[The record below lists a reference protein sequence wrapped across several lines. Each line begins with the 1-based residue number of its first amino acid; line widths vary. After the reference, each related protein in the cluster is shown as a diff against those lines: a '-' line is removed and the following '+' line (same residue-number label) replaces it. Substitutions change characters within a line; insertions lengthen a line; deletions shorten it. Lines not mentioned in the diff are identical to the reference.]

1 MLSKVGHS
9 MNKVTAL
16 IILDG
21 WGLGNDYEGNA
32 IKRAKT
38 PNFDVLMRKYPNTVL
53 SASGYDVGLPK
64 GQMGNSEVGH
74 LNIGAGR
81 IVYQDF
87 TRITKA
93 IEDGEIDNNEA
104 VISAFDHV
112 KQNNSTLHF
121 IGLFSNGGVHSHNSH
136 LYSLMEL
143 AKKNDIK
150 DVEIHC
156 ITDGRDVSP
165 TSSPNFIKELKKK
178 IKTIGLGH
186 IASIMGRYYAMD
198 RNKQWDRIELAYNAM
213 VKGEGERFKDP
224 LEAVKNSYLNGVTD
238 EFIRPI
244 LIEKEN
250 GELATIKN
258 NDAVI
263 FYNFRP
269 DRARQLTRAFVDNDF
284 DYFNRKKVNVKF
296 VCMTLYDKTIE
307 NVEIAFKPHFVK
319 NTLGEYL
326 SNKGYKQL
334 RAAET
339 EKYAHVTYFFNG
351 EIEEPFKHEVRILIP
366 SPDVPTYDLKPEM
379 SAFELKNMIME
390 ELEKDMYQVMIINF
404 ANPDMVG
411 HTGDIEAAIKAVE
424 AVDKCLGEI
433 VNFIIRS
440 EGTAIITADHGN
452 CEEMLDTSNLAK
464 LTAHSTNKVPFI
476 VVKSPKN
483 FKLKEGILADIA
495 PTMLELMGLEKP
507 KEMTGQSLIIHETK

>member
-1 MLSKVGHS
+1 
-9 MNKVTAL
+9 MNKVAAL

-21 WGLGNDYEGNA
+21 WGMGKDYEGNA
-32 IKRAKT
+32 INRAKT
-38 PNFDVLMRKYPNTVL
+38 PNFDLLMRKYPNTVL

-93 IEDGEIDNNEA
+93 IEEGEIDNNEA
-104 VISAFDHV
+104 IISAFDYV

-121 IGLFSNGGVHSHNSH
+121 IGLLSNGGVHSHNTH

-143 AKKNDIK
+143 AKKNDVK

-178 IKTIGLGH
+178 IKSIGIGH

-198 RNKQWDRIELAYNAM
+198 RNKQWDRVELAYNAL
-213 VKGEGERFKDP
+213 VIGAGEKFRDP
-224 LEAVKNSYLNGVTD
+224 LEAVKMSYLNGVTD
-238 EFIRPI
+238 EFIKPL

-250 GELATIKN
+250 GKTATIKD
-258 NDAVI
+258 NDAII

-269 DRARQLTRAFVDNDF
+269 DRAREITRAFVDEDF
-284 DYFNRKKVNVKF
+284 NNFARKKVNVKY

-307 NVEIAFKPHFVK
+307 NVSIAFKPHFVK

-326 SNKGYKQL
+326 SSKGFKQL

-351 EIEEPFKHEVRILIP
+351 EIEEPFKHEVRKLIP

-379 SAFELKNMIME
+379 SAFELKNMIIE

-433 VNFIIRS
+433 VNIIIRA

-452 CEEMLDTSNLAK
+452 CEEMLDPTNLSK

-476 VVKSPKN
+476 VVKNPKS
-483 FKLKEGILADIA
+483 FKLREGILADIA

-507 KEMTGQSLIIHETK
+507 VEMTGQSLIVYNK

>member
-1 MLSKVGHS
+1 

-21 WGLGNDYEGNA
+21 WGMGSNYEGNA
-32 IKRAKT
+32 INRAKT
-38 PNFDVLMRKYPNTVL
+38 PNFDVLIRKYPNTLL

-93 IEDGEIDNNEA
+93 IEEGEIDNNEA
-104 VISAFDHV
+104 INSAFEFV
-112 KQNNSTLHF
+112 KKNNSTLHF
-121 IGLFSNGGVHSHNSH
+121 IGLLSNGGVHSHNSH

-143 AKKNDIK
+143 AKKHDVN

-165 TSSPNFIKELKKK
+165 TSSPNFIKELNKK
-178 IKTIGLGH
+178 IKNIGLGH

-198 RNKQWDRIELAYNAM
+198 RNRQWDRIQLAYNAM
-213 VKGEGERFKDP
+213 VKGEGDKFKDP
-224 LEAVKNSYLNGVTD
+224 LEAVQVSYLNGVTD
-238 EFIRPI
+238 EFIRPV
-244 LIEKEN
+244 LIEKEG
-250 GELATIKN
+250 GEVATIKD

-269 DRARQLTRAFVDNDF
+269 DRARQLTRAFVDDSFENF
-284 DYFNRKKVNVKF
+284 DRKKVNVKF
-296 VCMTLYDKTIE
+296 VCMTMYEKTIE

-326 SNKGYKQL
+326 SSKGYKQL

-351 EIEEPFKHEVRILIP
+351 EIEEPFKHEVRKLIP

-379 SAFELKNMIME
+379 SAFELKDMIME
-390 ELEKDMYQVMIINF
+390 ELEKDIYQVMIINF

-411 HTGDIEAAIKAVE
+411 HTGDIEAAVKAVE

-452 CEEMLDTSNLAK
+452 CEEMLEPSTLAK
-464 LTAHSTNKVPFI
+464 LTSHSTNKVPFI
-476 VVKSPKN
+476 VVRNPKN
-483 FKLKEGILADIA
+483 FELEEGILADIA
-495 PTMLELMGLEKP
+495 PTMLELMGLGKP
-507 KEMTGQSLIIHETK
+507 EEMTGKSLIIHNNK

>member
-1 MLSKVGHS
+1 

-21 WGLGNDYEGNA
+21 WGIGRDYEGNA
-32 IKRAKT
+32 VNRAKT
-38 PNFDVLMRKYPNTVL
+38 PNFDVLMRKYPNTSL

-93 IEDGEIDNNEA
+93 IEDGSIESNEA
-104 VISAFDHV
+104 LNSAFEFV
-112 KQNNSTLHF
+112 KQNNSTLHL
-121 IGLFSNGGVHSHNSH
+121 IGLLSDGGVHSHNSH
-136 LYSLMEL
+136 LYSLIEL

-150 DVEIHC
+150 DLEIHC

-165 TSSPNFIKELKKK
+165 TSSPNFIKGLKKK
-178 IKTIGLGH
+178 IKSTGHGH
-186 IASIMGRYYAMD
+186 IASVLGRYYAMD
-198 RNKQWDRIELAYNAM
+198 RNKQWDRVELAYNAL
-213 VKGEGERFKDP
+213 VKGEGKKFKDP
-224 LEAVKNSYLNGVTD
+224 LEAVKMSYLNGVTD
-238 EFIRPI
+238 EFIKPL

-250 GELATIKN
+250 GEFATIKD

-269 DRARQLTRAFVDNDF
+269 DRARELTRAFVDDDF
-284 DYFNRKKVNVKF
+284 NNFNRKKVNVKF

-319 NTLGEYL
+319 NTLGKYL
-326 SNKGYKQL
+326 SGKGYKQL

-351 EIEEPFKHEVRILIP
+351 EIEEPFKHEVRSLIP

-379 SAFELKNMIME
+379 NAFELKNMIME

-411 HTGDIEAAIKAVE
+411 HTGDIEATIKAVE

-433 VNFIIRS
+433 VNFIIRA

-452 CEEMLDTSNLAK
+452 CEEMLDPATLTK
-464 LTAHSTNKVPFI
+464 LTAHTTNRVPFI
-476 VVKSPKN
+476 VVRNPKN
-483 FKLKEGILADIA
+483 FGLKEGILADIA
-495 PTMLELMGLEKP
+495 PTMLELIGLEKP
-507 KEMTGQSLIIHETK
+507 EEMTGQSLIVHKTK

>member
-1 MLSKVGHS
+1 

-21 WGLGNDYEGNA
+21 WGIGTDYEGNA

-81 IVYQDF
+81 IVYQDL
-87 TRITKA
+87 TRITKS
-93 IEDGEIDNNEA
+93 IEDGEFENNEA
-104 VISAFDHV
+104 LNNAIAFV
-112 KQNNSTLHF
+112 KKNNSTLHL
-121 IGLFSNGGVHSHNSH
+121 IGLLSDGGVHSHISH
-136 LYSLMEL
+136 LYSLIEL
-143 AKKNDIK
+143 AKKNEVDN
-150 DVEIHC
+150 VEIHC

-165 TSSPNFIKELKKK
+165 TSSPNYIKELKKK
-178 IKTIGLGH
+178 IKSVGIGH
-186 IASIMGRYYAMD
+186 IASVIGRYYAMD
-198 RNKQWDRIELAYNAM
+198 RNKQWDRVELAYNAL
-213 VKGEGERFKDP
+213 VNGKGEKFKDP
-224 LEAVKNSYLNGVTD
+224 LEAVKSSYLNGVTD
-238 EFIRPI
+238 EFIKP
-244 LIEKEN
+244 LLVEKEN
-250 GELATIKN
+250 GELATIKD

-263 FYNFRP
+263 FFNFRP
-269 DRARQLTRAFVDNDF
+269 DRARELTRALVDEDF
-284 DYFNRKKVNVKF
+284 NNFQRKKVNVKF
-296 VCMTLYDKTIE
+296 VCMTQYDRTIE
-307 NVEIAFKPHFVK
+307 NVEIAYEPHFVK

-326 SNKGYKQL
+326 SSKGIKQL

-366 SPDVPTYDLKPEM
+366 SPDVATYDLKPEM
-379 SAFELKNMIME
+379 SSFELKNMIME
-390 ELEKDMYQVMIINF
+390 ELDKDIYQVMIINF

-411 HTGDIEAAIKAVE
+411 HTGDIDAAIKAVE

-433 VNFIIRS
+433 VNFIIRTD
-440 EGTAIITADHGN
+440 GVALITADHGN
-452 CEEMLDTSNLAK
+452 CEEMLDKETLVK

-476 VVKSPKN
+476 VVNNSK
-483 FKLKEGILADIA
+483 KLRLNEGILADIA
-495 PTMLELMGLEKP
+495 PTMLELMGIEKP
-507 KEMTGQSLIIHETK
+507 VEMTGQSLIVHNKL

>member
-1 MLSKVGHS
+1 

-21 WGLGNDYEGNA
+21 WGMGNEYEGNA
-32 IKRAKT
+32 IRRAKT
-38 PNFDVLMRKYPNTVL
+38 PNFDLLMRKYPNTVL

-93 IEDGEIDNNEA
+93 IEEGEINNNEA
-104 VISAFDHV
+104 IISAFNYV

-121 IGLFSNGGVHSHNSH
+121 IGLLSNGGVHSHNTH

-143 AKKNDIK
+143 AKKNDVK
-150 DVEIHC
+150 DVEVHC

-165 TSSPNFIKELKKK
+165 TSSPKFIKELN
-178 IKTIGLGH
+178 KTIDSIGVGH

-198 RNKQWDRIELAYNAM
+198 RNKQWDRVELAYNAL
-213 VKGEGERFKDP
+213 VEGAGEKFKDP
-224 LEAVKNSYLNGVTD
+224 LEAVKMSYLNGVTD
-238 EFIRPI
+238 EFIKPL
-244 LIEKEN
+244 LIEKED
-250 GELATIKN
+250 GTTATIKD

-269 DRARQLTRAFVDNDF
+269 DRARQLTRAFVDNEF
-284 DYFNRKKVNVKF
+284 SNFERKKVNVKF

-307 NVEIAFKPHFVK
+307 NVDIAFKPHFVK

-351 EIEEPFKHEVRILIP
+351 EIEEPFKHEVRKLIP

-379 SAFELKNMIME
+379 SAYELKNMIVE

-433 VNFIIRS
+433 VNIIIRA

-452 CEEMLDTSNLAK
+452 CEEMLDPNNLSK

-476 VVKSPKN
+476 VVRNPKC
-483 FKLKEGILADIA
+483 FKLREGILGDIA

-507 KEMTGQSLIIHETK
+507 VEMTGESLIINNR

>member
-1 MLSKVGHS
+1 

-21 WGLGNDYEGNA
+21 WGMGKDYEGNA
-32 IKRAKT
+32 IYRAKT

-93 IEDGEIDNNEA
+93 IEEGEIDSNEA
-104 VISAFDHV
+104 IISAFDFV
-112 KQNNSTLHF
+112 KKNNSTLHF
-121 IGLFSNGGVHSHNSH
+121 IGLLSNGGVHSHNTH

-143 AKKNDIK
+143 AKKNDVK

-178 IKTIGLGH
+178 IKSTGIGH

-198 RNKQWDRIELAYNAM
+198 RNKQWDRVELAYNAL
-213 VKGEGERFKDP
+213 VVGLGEKFKDP
-224 LEAVKNSYLNGVTD
+224 LEAVKMSYLNGVTD
-238 EFIRPI
+238 EFIKPL

-250 GELATIKN
+250 GEIATIKD

-269 DRARQLTRAFVDNDF
+269 DRARQLTRAFVDDEFNN
-284 DYFNRKKVNVKF
+284 FNRTKVNVKF

-307 NVEIAFKPHFVK
+307 NVDIAFKPHFVK

-326 SNKGYKQL
+326 SGMGYKQL

-379 SAFELKNMIME
+379 SAFELKNMIVE

-433 VNFIIRS
+433 VNLIIRA
-440 EGTAIITADHGN
+440 EGTALITADHGN
-452 CEEMLDTSNLAK
+452 CEEMLDPTNLSK

-476 VVKSPKN
+476 VVKSPKYI
-483 FKLKEGILADIA
+483 KLREGILADIA

-507 KEMTGQSLIIHETK
+507 VEMTGQSLIVHDNK

>member
-1 MLSKVGHS
+1 

-104 VISAFDHV
+104 IKSAFDYV

-121 IGLFSNGGVHSHNSH
+121 IGLLSNGGVHSHNTH

-143 AKKNDIK
+143 AKKNDVK
-150 DVEIHC
+150 DVAIHC

-165 TSSPNFIKELKKK
+165 TSSPKFINELKKK
-178 IKTIGLGH
+178 IKSIGIGH

-198 RNKQWDRIELAYNAM
+198 RNKQWDRVELAYNAL
-213 VKGEGERFKDP
+213 VKGCGEKFKDP
-224 LEAVKNSYLNGVTD
+224 LDAVKMSYLNGVTD
-238 EFIRPI
+238 EFIKPL
-244 LIEKEN
+244 LIENEEGN
-250 GELATIKN
+250 LSTIKD

-269 DRARQLTRAFVDNDF
+269 DRAREITRALVDEEFN
-284 DYFNRKKVNVKF
+284 YFNRKKVNVKF
-296 VCMTLYDKTIE
+296 VCLTLYDKTIE

-326 SNKGYKQL
+326 SSKGYKQL

-379 SAFELKNMIME
+379 SAFELKNMIIE

-433 VNFIIRS
+433 VNIIIRA
-440 EGTAIITADHGN
+440 EGTALITADHGN
-452 CEEMLDTSNLAK
+452 CEEMLDPTNLSK

-476 VVKSPKN
+476 VVKSPKHY
-483 FKLKEGILADIA
+483 KLREGILADIA

-507 KEMTGQSLIIHETK
+507 VEMTGESLIVHNNK

>member
-1 MLSKVGHS
+1 

-21 WGLGNDYEGNA
+21 WGMGQDYEGNA

-81 IVYQDF
+81 VVYQDF

-93 IEDGEIDNNEA
+93 IEEGEINDNEA
-104 VISAFDHV
+104 INSAFQYV

-121 IGLFSNGGVHSHNSH
+121 IGLLSDGGVHSHNTH

-143 AKKNDIK
+143 AKNKGIK
-150 DVEIHC
+150 EVAIHC

-165 TSSPNFIKELKKK
+165 TSSPNFIKELKRK
-178 IKTIGLGH
+178 IKSLNIGH

-198 RNKQWDRIELAYNAM
+198 RNKQWDRVELAYNAL
-213 VKGEGERFKDP
+213 VNGEGEKFKDP
-224 LEAVKNSYLNGVTD
+224 LEAVKMSYLNGVTD
-238 EFIRPI
+238 EFIKPL
-244 LIEKEN
+244 LIEKNN
-250 GELATIKN
+250 GELATIKD

-269 DRARQLTRAFVDNDF
+269 DRARQLTRAFVDNEF
-284 DYFNRKKVNVKF
+284 NYFNRKKVNVKYI
-296 VCMTLYDKTIE
+296 CMTLYDKTIE

-326 SNKGYKQL
+326 SKLGYKQL

-351 EIEEPFKHEVRILIP
+351 EIEEPFKHEVRKLIP

-379 SAFELKNMIME
+379 SAFELKKMIME

-433 VNFIIRS
+433 VNYIIRTD
-440 EGTAIITADHGN
+440 GTAIITADHGN
-452 CEEMLDTSNLAK
+452 CEEMLDPSNLSK
-464 LTAHSTNKVPFI
+464 LTSHSLNKVPFI
-476 VVKSPKN
+476 VVKGSRN
-483 FKLKEGILADIA
+483 IKLKEGILADIA

-507 KEMTGQSLIIHETK
+507 EEMTGQSLIVHNKK

>member
-1 MLSKVGHS
+1 

-21 WGLGNDYEGNA
+21 WGIGNDYEGNA
-32 IKRAKT
+32 IKRART
-38 PNFDVLMRKYPNTVL
+38 PNFDVLMRKFPNTVL
-53 SASGYDVGLPK
+53 SCSGYEVGLPK

-93 IEDGEIDNNEA
+93 IEEGEIDSNRAIN
-104 VISAFDHV
+104 SAFEFV
-112 KQNNSTLHF
+112 KKNNSTLHF
-121 IGLFSNGGVHSHNSH
+121 IGLLSDGGVHSHNTH
-136 LYSLMEL
+136 LYSLLEL
-143 AKKNDIK
+143 SKKNGID
-150 DVEIHC
+150 DVAIHC

-165 TSSPNFIKELKKK
+165 TSSPNYLKALKKK
-178 IKTIGLGH
+178 IKSLNAGR
-186 IASIMGRYYAMD
+186 IATIMGRYYAMD
-198 RNKQWDRIELAYNAM
+198 RNKQWDRIELSYNAL
-213 VKGEGERFKDP
+213 VKGEGEKFKDP
-224 LEAVKNSYLNGVTD
+224 LEAIKMSYLSGVTD
-238 EFIRPI
+238 EFIKPL
-244 LIEKEN
+244 LIENES
-250 GELATIKN
+250 GQISTIKD

-263 FYNFRP
+263 FFNFRP
-269 DRARQLTRAFVDNDF
+269 DRARQITRAFVDEEFNDF
-284 DYFNRKKVNVKF
+284 NRQKVNVKF
-296 VCMTLYDKTIE
+296 VCMTMYDKTIE
-307 NVEIAFKPHFVK
+307 NVEIAFKPHYVK

-326 SNKGYKQL
+326 SSMGYKQL

-351 EIEEPFKHEVRILIP
+351 EIEEPFKHETRILIP

-379 SAFELKNMIME
+379 SAFELKEMIME

-433 VNFIIRS
+433 VNFIIRAD
-440 EGTAIITADHGN
+440 GTALITADHGN
-452 CEEMLDTSNLAK
+452 CEEMLDPANLSK

-476 VVKSPKN
+476 VVKNSKN

-495 PTMLELMGLEKP
+495 PTMLEFMGLEKP
-507 KEMTGQSLIIHETK
+507 IEMTGKSLIVH

>member
-1 MLSKVGHS
+1 

-21 WGLGNDYEGNA
+21 WGIGNDYEGNA

-38 PNFDVLMRKYPNTVL
+38 PNFDVLMRKFPNTVL
-53 SASGYDVGLPK
+53 SCSGYDVGLPK

-93 IEDGEIDNNEA
+93 IEDGEIDSNEA
-104 VISAFDHV
+104 INSAFEFV
-112 KQNNSTLHF
+112 KQNNSTLHY
-121 IGLFSNGGVHSHNSH
+121 IGLLSDGGVHSHNTH
-136 LYSLMEL
+136 LHSLLEL
-143 AKKNDIK
+143 SKKNGID
-150 DVEIHC
+150 DVAIHC

-165 TSSPNFIKELKKK
+165 TSSPNYIKELKKK
-178 IKTIGLGH
+178 IKSLNVGR
-186 IASIMGRYYAMD
+186 IATIMGRYYAMD
-198 RNKQWDRIELAYNAM
+198 RNKQWDRIELAYNAL
-213 VKGEGERFKDP
+213 VNGEGEVYKDP
-224 LEAVKNSYLNGVTD
+224 LEAIKMSYLSGVTD
-238 EFIRPI
+238 EFIKPL
-244 LIEKEN
+244 LIENES
-250 GELATIKN
+250 GQISTIKD

-269 DRARQLTRAFVDNDF
+269 DRARQITRAFVDEEF
-284 DYFNRKKVNVKF
+284 DNFNRQKVNVKY
-296 VCMTLYDKTIE
+296 VCMTMYDKTIE
-307 NVEIAFKPHFVK
+307 NVEIAFKPHYVK

-326 SNKGYKQL
+326 SSMGYKQL

-351 EIEEPFKHEVRILIP
+351 EIEEPFKHETRKLIP

-379 SAFELKNMIME
+379 SAFELKDMIME

-433 VNFIIRS
+433 VNFIIRAD
-440 EGTAIITADHGN
+440 GTALITADHGN
-452 CEEMLDTSNLAK
+452 CEEMLDPANLSK

-476 VVKSPKN
+476 VVKNSKN
-483 FKLKEGILADIA
+483 FKLQEGILADIA
-495 PTMLELMGLEKP
+495 PTMLEFMGLEKP
-507 KEMTGQSLIIHETK
+507 IEMTGKSLIVHN

>member
-1 MLSKVGHS
+1 

-21 WGLGNDYEGNA
+21 WGLGTDYEGNA

-81 IVYQDF
+81 IVYQDL
-87 TRITKA
+87 TRITKS
-93 IEDGEIDNNEA
+93 IEDGEFETNEA
-104 VISAFDHV
+104 LLNAILHV
-112 KQNNSTLHF
+112 KKNNSTLHL
-121 IGLFSNGGVHSHNSH
+121 IGLLSDGGVHSHNSH
-136 LYSLMEL
+136 LYSLIEL
-143 AKKNDIK
+143 AKKNDLN

-165 TSSPNFIKELKKK
+165 TSSPNYIKELKKK
-178 IKTIGLGH
+178 INSIGTGH

-198 RNKQWDRIELAYNAM
+198 RNKQWDRVELAYNTL
-213 VKGEGERFKDP
+213 VNGDGERFSDP
-224 LEAVKNSYLNGVTD
+224 LEAVKDSYLSGVTD
-238 EFIRPI
+238 EFIKP
-244 LIEKEN
+244 LLVEKED
-250 GELATIKN
+250 GTIAAIKD

-269 DRARQLTRAFVDNDF
+269 DRARQLTRALVDEDF
-284 DYFNRKKVNVKF
+284 NYFDRKRVHVKF
-296 VCMTLYDKTIE
+296 VCMTQYDKTIE
-307 NVEIAFKPHFVK
+307 NVEVAYKPHFVK

-326 SNKGYKQL
+326 SGLGMKQL

-351 EIEEPFKHEVRILIP
+351 EIEEPFQHEVRKLIP
-366 SPDVPTYDLKPEM
+366 SPDVATYDLKPEM
-379 SAFELKNMIME
+379 SAYELKDMIIE

-424 AVDKCLGEI
+424 TVDKCLGEI
-433 VNFIIRS
+433 VNFLIRTD
-440 EGTAIITADHGN
+440 GTALICADHGN
-452 CEEMLDTSNLAK
+452 CEEMTDPNTHSK

-476 VVKSPKN
+476 VVHNNRK

-495 PTMLELMGLEKP
+495 PTMLDLMGLERP
-507 KEMTGQSLIIHETK
+507 VEMTGQSLIEK

>member
-1 MLSKVGHS
+1 
-9 MNKVTAL
+9 MNNVTAL

-21 WGLGNDYEGNA
+21 WGIGNDYEGNA

-38 PNFDVLMRKYPNTVL
+38 PNFDVLMRKYPNTLL
-53 SASGYDVGLPK
+53 STSGYDVGLPK

-93 IEDGEIDNNEA
+93 VEDGEIDNNEA
-104 VISAFDHV
+104 IISAFNYV

-121 IGLFSNGGVHSHNSH
+121 IGLLSNGGVHSHNTH

-143 AKKNDIK
+143 AKKNNIV
-150 DVEIHC
+150 DVAIHC

-178 IKTIGLGH
+178 IKSLDLGYV
-186 IASIMGRYYAMD
+186 ASIMGRYYAMD

-213 VKGEGERFKDP
+213 VKGEGEIFKDP
-224 LEAVKNSYLNGVTD
+224 LEAVKMSYLNGVTD
-238 EFIRPI
+238 EFIKPL

-250 GELATIKN
+250 GELATIKD

-269 DRARQLTRAFVDNDF
+269 DRARQITRAFVDEEF
-284 DYFNRKKVNVKF
+284 DNFIRTKINVKY

-326 SNKGYKQL
+326 SKKGYKQL

-351 EIEEPFKHEVRILIP
+351 EIEEPFKHEVRKLIP

-390 ELEKDMYQVMIINF
+390 ELEKDIYQVMIINF

-433 VNFIIRS
+433 VNFIIRTD
-440 EGTAIITADHGN
+440 GTALITADHGN
-452 CEEMLDTSNLAK
+452 CEEMLEPSTLSK
-464 LTAHSTNKVPFI
+464 LTAHSTNNVPFI
-476 VVKSPKN
+476 IVKNPKN

-507 KEMTGQSLIIHETK
+507 EEMTGQSLIIHN

>member
-1 MLSKVGHS
+1 

-21 WGLGNDYEGNA
+21 WGIGKDYEGNA

-38 PNFDVLMRKYPNTVL
+38 PNFDVLMRKYPNTSL

-93 IEDGEIDNNEA
+93 IEEGEIDNNEA
-104 VISAFDHV
+104 LNSAFEFV
-112 KQNNSTLHF
+112 KRNNSTLHF
-121 IGLFSNGGVHSHNSH
+121 IGLLSDGGVHSHNSH

-165 TSSPNFIKELKKK
+165 TSSPNFIKELNKK
-178 IKTIGLGH
+178 IRSTGLGH
-186 IASIMGRYYAMD
+186 IASIIGRYYAMD
-198 RNKQWDRIELAYNAM
+198 RNKQWDRVEMAYNAL
-213 VKGEGERFKDP
+213 VNGEGEKSKDP
-224 LEAVKNSYLNGVTD
+224 LEAVRESYLNGVTD
-238 EFIRPI
+238 EFIKPI
-244 LIEKEN
+244 LIEKED
-250 GELATIKN
+250 GELATIKD

-269 DRARQLTRAFVDNDF
+269 DRARQLTRAFVDESF
-284 DYFNRKKVNVKF
+284 GHFKRKKVNVKF
-296 VCMTLYDKTIE
+296 VCMTMYDKTIE
-307 NVEIAFKPHFVK
+307 NVEIAFKPNFIK

-379 SAFELKNMIME
+379 SAFELKNKIIE
-390 ELEKDMYQVMIINF
+390 ELEKDIYQVVIINF

-433 VNFIIRS
+433 VNFIIRIN
-440 EGTAIITADHGN
+440 GTAIITADHGN
-452 CEEMLDTSNLAK
+452 CEEMLDLVTLTK
-464 LTAHSTNKVPFI
+464 LTAHTTNKVPVI
-476 VVKSPKN
+476 VVKNPKN
-483 FKLKEGILADIA
+483 YKLKEGILADIA
-495 PTMLELMGLEKP
+495 PTMLDLMELEKP
-507 KEMTGQSLIIHETK
+507 EEMTGKSLIVHETK

>member
-1 MLSKVGHS
+1 

-21 WGLGNDYEGNA
+21 WGMGTDYEGNA

-87 TRITKA
+87 TRITKS
-93 IEDGEIDNNEA
+93 IEEGEFETNEA
-104 VISAFDHV
+104 LLSAIDHV
-112 KQNNSTLHF
+112 KKNNSTLHM
-121 IGLFSNGGVHSHNSH
+121 IGLLSDGGVHSHNSH
-136 LYSLMEL
+136 LYSLIEL
-143 AKKNDIK
+143 AKKNDLN

-165 TSSPNFIKELKKK
+165 TSSPNYIKELKKK
-178 IKTIGLGH
+178 ISAIGTGH
-186 IASIMGRYYAMD
+186 IATIMGRYYAMD
-198 RNKQWDRIELAYNAM
+198 RNKQWDRVELAYNTLVNGA
-213 VKGEGERFKDP
+213 GEKFADP
-224 LEAVKNSYLNGVTD
+224 LEAVKDSYLNGVTD
-238 EFIRPI
+238 EFIKP
-244 LIEKEN
+244 LLVEKED
-250 GELATIKN
+250 GTVASVKD

-269 DRARQLTRAFVDNDF
+269 DRARQLTRAFVDEDF
-284 DYFNRKKVNVKF
+284 SYFNRKKLNNIKF
-296 VCMTLYDKTIE
+296 VCMTQYDKTIE
-307 NVEIAFKPHFVK
+307 NVEIAYKPHFVK

-326 SNKGYKQL
+326 SSLGMKQL

-351 EIEEPFKHEVRILIP
+351 EIEEPFKHEVRKLIP
-366 SPDVPTYDLKPEM
+366 SPDVATYDLKPEM
-379 SAFELKNMIME
+379 SAYELKDMIME

-424 AVDKCLGEI
+424 TVDKCLGEI
-433 VNFIIRS
+433 VNFIIRT
-440 EGTAIITADHGN
+440 EGTALICADHGN
-452 CEEMLDTSNLAK
+452 CEEMTDPGTRAI

-476 VVKSPKN
+476 VVHNNRK

-495 PTMLELMGLEKP
+495 PTMLDLMGLDKP
-507 KEMTGQSLIIHETK
+507 VEMTGQSLIEK

>member
-1 MLSKVGHS
+1 

-104 VISAFDHV
+104 IKSAFDYV

-121 IGLFSNGGVHSHNSH
+121 IGLLSNGGVHSHNTH

-143 AKKNDIK
+143 AKKNDVK
-150 DVEIHC
+150 DVAIHC

-165 TSSPNFIKELKKK
+165 TSSPKFINELKKK
-178 IKTIGLGH
+178 IKSIGIGH

-198 RNKQWDRIELAYNAM
+198 RNKQWDRVELAYNAL
-213 VKGEGERFKDP
+213 VKGCGEKFKDP
-224 LEAVKNSYLNGVTD
+224 LDSVKMSYLNGVTD
-238 EFIRPI
+238 EFIKPL
-244 LIEKEN
+244 LIENEDGN
-250 GELATIKN
+250 LSTIKD

-269 DRARQLTRAFVDNDF
+269 DRAREITRALVDEEFN
-284 DYFNRKKVNVKF
+284 YFNRKKVNVKF
-296 VCMTLYDKTIE
+296 VCLTLYDKTIE

-326 SNKGYKQL
+326 SSKGYKQL

-379 SAFELKNMIME
+379 SAFELKNMIIE

-433 VNFIIRS
+433 VNIIIRA
-440 EGTAIITADHGN
+440 EGTALITADHGN
-452 CEEMLDTSNLAK
+452 CEEMLDPTNLSK

-476 VVKSPKN
+476 VVKSPKHY
-483 FKLKEGILADIA
+483 KLREGILADIA

-507 KEMTGQSLIIHETK
+507 VEMTGESLIVHNNK

>member
-1 MLSKVGHS
+1 

-93 IEDGEIDNNEA
+93 IEEGEIDNNEA
-104 VISAFDHV
+104 IKSAFDYV

-121 IGLFSNGGVHSHNSH
+121 IGLLSNGGVHSHNTH

-143 AKKNDIK
+143 AKKNDVK
-150 DVEIHC
+150 DVAIHC

-165 TSSPNFIKELKKK
+165 TSSPKFINELKKK
-178 IKTIGLGH
+178 IKSIGIGH

-198 RNKQWDRIELAYNAM
+198 RNKQWDRVELAYNAL
-213 VKGEGERFKDP
+213 VKGCGEKFKDP
-224 LEAVKNSYLNGVTD
+224 LDSVKMSYLNGVTD
-238 EFIRPI
+238 EFIKPL
-244 LIEKEN
+244 LIENEDGN
-250 GELATIKN
+250 LSTIKD

-269 DRARQLTRAFVDNDF
+269 DRAREITRALVDEEFN
-284 DYFNRKKVNVKF
+284 YFNRKKVNVKF
-296 VCMTLYDKTIE
+296 VCLTLYDKTIE

-326 SNKGYKQL
+326 SSKGYKQL

-379 SAFELKNMIME
+379 SAFELKNMIIE

-433 VNFIIRS
+433 VNIIIRA
-440 EGTAIITADHGN
+440 EGTALITADHGN
-452 CEEMLDTSNLAK
+452 CEEMLDPTNLSK

-476 VVKSPKN
+476 VVKSPKHY
-483 FKLKEGILADIA
+483 KLREGILADIA

-507 KEMTGQSLIIHETK
+507 VEMTGESLIVHNNK

>member
-1 MLSKVGHS
+1 

-21 WGLGNDYEGNA
+21 WGLGEDYEGNA

-87 TRITKA
+87 TRITKS
-93 IEDGEIDNNEA
+93 IEDGEFENNEA
-104 VISAFDHV
+104 LKGAIDFV
-112 KQNNSTLHF
+112 KKNNSTLHL
-121 IGLFSNGGVHSHNSH
+121 IGLLSDGGVHSHNTH
-136 LYSLMEL
+136 LYSLLEL
-143 AKKNDIK
+143 AKKNGVE
-150 DVEIHC
+150 DVQVHC

-165 TSSPNFIKELKKK
+165 TSSPNYIKELQKR
-178 IKTIGLGH
+178 IKSIGTGH

-198 RNKQWDRIELAYNAM
+198 RNKQWDRVELAYNTLVNGA
-213 VKGEGERFKDP
+213 GETFSDP
-224 LEAVKNSYLNGVTD
+224 LEAVRNSYMSGVTD
-238 EFIRPI
+238 EFIKP
-244 LIEKEN
+244 LLVEKQ
-250 GELATIKN
+250 GGGLGTVKD

-269 DRARQLTRAFVDNDF
+269 DRARQLTRAFVDEEFSNF
-284 DYFNRKKVNVKF
+284 PRKRVNVKF
-296 VCMTLYDKTIE
+296 VCMTQYDKTIE
-307 NVEIAFKPHFVK
+307 NVDVAYKPHFVK

-326 SNKGYKQL
+326 STLGLKQL

-351 EIEEPFKHEVRILIP
+351 EIEEPFKHEVRKLIP
-366 SPDVPTYDLKPEM
+366 SPDVATYDLKPEM
-379 SAFELKNMIME
+379 NAFELKDMIME
-390 ELEKDMYQVMIINF
+390 ELEKDMYQVMVINF

-433 VNFIIRS
+433 VNFLIRTD
-440 EGTAIITADHGN
+440 GTALITADHGN
-452 CEEMLDTSNLAK
+452 CEEMLDEVTMAK

-476 VVKSPKN
+476 VVSGSRKM
-483 FKLKEGILADIA
+483 KLKEGILADIA

-507 KEMTGQSLIIHETK
+507 KEMTGQSLIVHN

>member
-1 MLSKVGHS
+1 

-38 PNFDVLMRKYPNTVL
+38 PNFDLLMRKYPNTVL

-93 IEDGEIDNNEA
+93 IEEGEIDNNEA
-104 VISAFDHV
+104 IKSAFEFV

-121 IGLFSNGGVHSHNSH
+121 IGLLSNGGVHSHNTH

-143 AKKNDIK
+143 AKKNDVK

-165 TSSPNFIKELKKK
+165 TSSPKFINELKKK
-178 IKTIGLGH
+178 IKIIGIGH

-198 RNKQWDRIELAYNAM
+198 RNKQWDRVELAYNAL
-213 VKGEGERFKDP
+213 VKGSGEKFKDP
-224 LEAVKNSYLNGVTD
+224 LEAVKMSYINGVTD
-238 EFIRPI
+238 EFIKPL
-244 LIEKEN
+244 LIENEDGN
-250 GELATIKN
+250 VATIKD

-269 DRARQLTRAFVDNDF
+269 DRAREITRALVDEEFNN
-284 DYFNRKKVNVKF
+284 FNRKKVNVKF
-296 VCMTLYDKTIE
+296 VCLTLYDKTIE

-326 SNKGYKQL
+326 SSKGYKQL

-379 SAFELKNMIME
+379 SAFELKNMIIE

-433 VNFIIRS
+433 VNIIIRAD
-440 EGTAIITADHGN
+440 GTALITADHGN
-452 CEEMLDTSNLAK
+452 CEEMLDPTNLSK

-476 VVKSPKN
+476 VVKSPKHY
-483 FKLKEGILADIA
+483 KLREGILADIA
-495 PTMLELMGLEKP
+495 PTMLELMGLEQP
-507 KEMTGQSLIIHETK
+507 VEMTGQSLIVHNNK